1 MKNESNN
8 HSINE
13 KLGCQWKKKW
23 IDERW
28 KNEWAKKNWR
38 TNKKN
43 KWIYQTKI
51 RE

>member
-28 KNEWAKKNWR
+28 KNEWAKK
-38 TNKKN
+38 
-43 KWIYQTKI
+43 IEEQTKRI
-51 RE
+51 NEYIKQK